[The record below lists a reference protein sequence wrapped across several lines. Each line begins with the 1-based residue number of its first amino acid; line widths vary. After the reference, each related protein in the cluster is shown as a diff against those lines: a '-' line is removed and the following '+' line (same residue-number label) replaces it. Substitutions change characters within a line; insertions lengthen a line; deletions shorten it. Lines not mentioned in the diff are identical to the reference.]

1 MHKRKGERERGSQRR
16 RGKSRERE
24 GEREGG
30 EERKGRQREHRWG
43 TCGLP
48 RWTHSGLHL
57 AGVREGLSAHLETVP
72 RAGLQLSSQHPHQS
86 QPLPRLPPAAVS
98 CLAHRVTGWGLSPH
112 LTLAALSQVGKVQAG
127 PSEHIRPQVHENMC
141 ISLERRHPEG
151 GVLGGVPPDSRG
163 ARILLSSGL
172 WRGRVNPPSQVHDG
186 QNSVPAAVS
195 LATSP
200 GSSQAWEAQGCVQ
213 GHRGRKGSLS
223 PL

>member
-30 EERKGRQREHRWG
+30 EETKGRHREQRWG

-57 AGVREGLSAHLETVP
+57 AGAREGPSAHLETVS

-127 PSEHIRPQVHENMC
+127 PSEHIRPQVPENMC

-151 GVLGGVPPDSRG
+151 GVLGGCAPGQQRGSDSAFFWPPAG
-163 ARILLSSGL
+163 ACE
-172 WRGRVNPPSQVHDG
+172 PPF
-186 QNSVPAAVS
+186 
-195 LATSP
+195 P
-200 GSSQAWEAQGCVQ
+200 GSRWAEQGTCGRFSGHFSWEQSGMGGPGLCPGSQ
-213 GHRGRKGSLS
+213 R
-223 PL
+223 